1 MEEELTWNRHIRVSD
16 LLMIF
21 NVMEMNEYRN
31 EYKNRIMNTFYIIG
45 CLSMENSNI
54 AIIYFTAPYYILY
67 MFCHS
72 RNSPI
77 SGHFHFNIKIYLI
90 QGRIY
95 IFLIIYSIP
104 HQQLMPFSYC
114 LYSIASYFVNPLILQ
129 MFIEHYI

>member
-31 EYKNRIMNTFYIIG
+31 EYKNRIMNIFYIIG

-90 QGRIY
+90 
-95 IFLIIYSIP
+95 
-104 HQQLMPFSYC
+104 
-114 LYSIASYFVNPLILQ
+114 
-129 MFIEHYI
+129 